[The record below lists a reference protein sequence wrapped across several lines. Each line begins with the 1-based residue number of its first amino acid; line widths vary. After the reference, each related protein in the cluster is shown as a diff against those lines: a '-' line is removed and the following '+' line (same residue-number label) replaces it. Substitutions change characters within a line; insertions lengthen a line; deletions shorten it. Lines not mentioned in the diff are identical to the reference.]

1 MVLNRVKIIV
11 IIVAF
16 LSLKISYSQNNILL
30 NLDEAVQMALS
41 KNSDIIISNYQI
53 AATKFALR
61 EAKGNFLPKVYL
73 NAQYNRNINP
83 KVLYL
88 SESNTATKLG
98 SENEYSSSL
107 NVTFPLFSAYNSSN
121 KKIALTQL
129 DLQNEG
135 ARGVRQSIINS
146 TKKIYF
152 NYLIA
157 LELVKAQEN
166 LLKNVEET
174 TADIKK
180 RVKKG
185 TLTDYDLASAKV
197 QEANAKNN
205 LIEAQSNLI
214 PSSNNLKNILGLDIN
229 DDLEL
234 TDSIKLIDD
243 EMVFED
249 KSELLIE
256 KNSRLKQLEKEI
268 ELNQKKV
275 QLVKSSYFP
284 TVDVVGNY
292 NYQTQANNF
301 NVFNYNWVNTSLV
314 GMQIRFNVF
323 NGNITKQKVEQSKIA
338 QKIAEEKREYAS
350 REYQMQFKELRSQ
363 LEFSQQKINVQKENM
378 NLTAVALAI
387 SKKRYEFG
395 VGTFLEV
402 SNAELMYTQARLNWL
417 KAILEYK
424 SAYYDFELLIGK
436 DEQL

>member
-1 MVLNRVKIIV
+1 MRFHKKRTV
-11 IIVAF
+11 IVAF

-234 TDSIKLIDD
+234 TDSIKLIFS
-243 EMVFED
+243 M
-249 KSELLIE
+249 
-256 KNSRLKQLEKEI
+256 
-268 ELNQKKV
+268 
-275 QLVKSSYFP
+275 
-284 TVDVVGNY
+284 DVRGYIPYIHV
-292 NYQTQANNF
+292 
-301 NVFNYNWVNTSLV
+301 
-314 GMQIRFNVF
+314 
-323 NGNITKQKVEQSKIA
+323 
-338 QKIAEEKREYAS
+338 
-350 REYQMQFKELRSQ
+350 
-363 LEFSQQKINVQKENM
+363 
-378 NLTAVALAI
+378 
-387 SKKRYEFG
+387 
-395 VGTFLEV
+395 
-402 SNAELMYTQARLNWL
+402 
-417 KAILEYK
+417 
-424 SAYYDFELLIGK
+424 
-436 DEQL
+436 